1 MRGNSIYT
9 NTNGIVALA
18 LLYVLLT
25 IRVDARIDSLKI
37 STQPRV
43 TPPFD
48 DDIRHPR
55 QIPHRPSKTPPNQQI
70 IYPPPTVDVLVMPP
84 ISPPR
89 NPPLN
94 APSYSP
100 LTATQTPVN
109 PPIFPPSACYSYPT
123 TSPPPN
129 YDLPIITP
137 TIAPTPSHS
146 PSRAPIMMP
155 PSPISTTP
163 NYVPLT
169 PPPTQPPT
177 IQPKTAPSYSYPLRP
192 ATSPTNAN
200 ARLPRMPM
208 VEGYVYCNCQFQAN
222 NSPHP
227 SATINISCRRNMFL
241 KAQRIGITDKDG
253 YFSTLLPQWATSGDC
268 TAVLGDAPRK
278 SLCSLKTDLNG
289 GISAASIT
297 KSIRQPGFKI
307 YTVGPF
313 AYQSSGYC

>member
-200 ARLPRMPM
+200 ARFGFPKIKLPKVKLPKIKLPKIKLPKIKLPKFRLPRMPM

-227 SATINISCRRNMFL
+227 SKCF
-241 KAQRIGITDKDG
+241 
-253 YFSTLLPQWATSGDC
+253 
-268 TAVLGDAPRK
+268 
-278 SLCSLKTDLNG
+278 
-289 GISAASIT
+289 
-297 KSIRQPGFKI
+297 
-307 YTVGPF
+307 
-313 AYQSSGYC
+313 YQSSIL